1 MSDAKPA
8 AQLPEPGRFWIRYV
22 PRSWEPPERPF
33 LNLAAGRLGE
43 WGRNPKARPSDL
55 FALANTPL
63 DDVLYF
69 PPVLPRRAAARDEV
83 ARTRLMAGTP
93 VLVQLLPGDETTVP
107 AVTGAAFVHDLLPAV
122 LDRDLGRLR
131 RLPAGASAVFPLLPG
146 VTDDPALW
154 ELACRDLASAG
165 VRCVQALAPSLE
177 PGDRRRL
184 AERMGGDE
192 AFEAVFHREAPAERD
207 FARLAHRHGL
217 EPFLPRPLPR
227 TPVLGAGNRRIAG
240 VLALTAEVWLRLG
253 RPIETGQAL
262 YKDAR
267 WIDRSSYDLEA
278 LVREGNLGVLPFD
291 PLSREIVAE
300 CVHSEDIG
308 HSEHL
313 ERLLTEYLAP
323 DGSGADE
330 PWRTTHDQS
339 NQSDRSDRS
348 DPSDQLIPET

>member
-1 MSDAKPA
+1 MSEAKPA

-55 FALANTPL
+55 FALANTSL
-63 DDVLYF
+63 DDVLYL

-83 ARTRLMAGTP
+83 ARARLMAGTP

-107 AVTGAAFVHDLLPAV
+107 PVTGAAFVYDLLPAV
-122 LDRDLGRLR
+122 LDRDFRGLGRLR
-131 RLPAGASAVFPLLPG
+131 RLPTGASAVFPLLPG

-154 ELACRDLASAG
+154 ELVCRDLASAG

-184 AERMGGDE
+184 VERLEEEG
-192 AFEAVFHREAPAERD
+192 AFEAVFHREAPSERD

-227 TPVLGAGNRRIAG
+227 SPVLGAGNRRLAG
-240 VLALTAEVWLRLG
+240 ILALTAEVWLRLG

-262 YKDAR
+262 YRDAR

-278 LVREGNLGVLPFD
+278 LTHEGNLGVLPFD
-291 PLSREIVAE
+291 PLSREIVAAYVE
-300 CVHSEDIG
+300 
-308 HSEHL
+308 SEHSDLL
-313 ERLLTEYLAP
+313 ERLLAEYLAP
-323 DGSGADE
+323 DNSGADE
-330 PWRTTHDQS
+330 PWRTAHDESTQTT
-339 NQSDRSDRS
+339 
-348 DPSDQLIPET
+348 PTPES